1 MLSLKGR
8 QDTWRLLFDTDFIPE
23 EIREKYTK
31 VLLNRK
37 SFISDPSSFISETVQ
52 KIQLL
57 GFSSATYTQQ
67 QGTRGEPVRDQNRVE
82 ENNMMG
88 GMDEVQYR
96 SVASPVQIIDKTINV
111 QFRMSQG
118 YLNYFILFESF
129 FYKYCRDTS
138 SGELDKHF
146 AIDIY
151 NEFGEI
157 YARVILYNPVIDS
170 MDMLDLDFTQPVA
183 TSQTF
188 QVSFKYSNIDFQF
201 IESDAVTQD

>member
-31 VLLNRK
+31 VLLSKK
-37 SFISDPSSFISETVQ
+37 SFISDPASFISETVQ

-57 GFSSATYTQQ
+57 GFSSATYAQP
-67 QGTRGEPVRDQNRVE
+67 QGVRAEPVRDQTRVQ

-88 GMDEVQYR
+88 GSDEVQYR
-96 SVASPVQIIDKTINV
+96 AVTSPIQIIDKTINV
-111 QFRMSQG
+111 QFRMAQG

-138 SGELDKHF
+138 TGQLDKYF
-146 AIDIY
+146 SIDIY
-151 NEFGEI
+151 NEQGEI

-183 TSQTF
+183 TSQSF
-188 QVSFKYSNIDFQF
+188 QVTFKYSNIDFQF